1 MKVGTK
7 IALGFTSL
15 VGIAVLL
22 GGMAVWQMVDVSG
35 ESNKL
40 AQEYVPEVKV
50 AVDLRSAA
58 NRTMYEMRGYGL
70 SEEAAY
76 YAKAQEE
83 MAAVQQHLE
92 EAADLAD
99 RAVHLQALR
108 GQVTK
113 AKSAADTYAQ
123 LMEQTEQAI
132 ANLNAHRTKLDENA
146 ATYMQNCATFIENQN
161 KSFKTDL
168 EERTKKVAIVTNVV
182 NLGTTVRVTNFRAQA
197 SQDMGLMQQA
207 VAALNGLNAH
217 LAELRP
223 ITHDEADIK
232 RIDDTEAAAQKYAQN
247 MEAYIQTQEA
257 MAAAG
262 KQMDE
267 NAAAY
272 MKNCSDFLAHQ
283 SEAMHAEFKKDGANL
298 EERLQ
303 KITLVNDIIDAGN
316 AARVGNFKAQATQ
329 DPELMRQTIETF
341 GGVKQITASLRKI
354 THEDADIKRID
365 ETEAAADAYLVAMD
379 DYLKNYLQLGTHR
392 SEMDEAAGQYVA
404 QCADFLAGQQ
414 DKLKTDMHER
424 HEKITLV
431 NDIIDL
437 GSDSRIKAFKS
448 QATRDPAVMEAAIAN
463 FAKLD
468 EKYAALRRITRLE
481 EDLQR
486 IDNTKAAGQAYAS
499 ALTSFLA
506 QWKELQD
513 LGTQRTQAGAAVIT
527 ACNTTADAGIEQTN
541 EIANQ
546 AASTLSSATTVMLGG
561 LSIAVLVG
569 VLLAFFIT
577 RGITKPLTRII
588 AGLNEGADQV
598 NDAATQVSS
607 ASQQLA
613 EGASEQASSLEET
626 SASLEEMAA
635 MTRTN
640 AENSKEANTLSAQA
654 RSAAENGDQTMHR
667 LNEAMAAINES
678 SGQISKII
686 KVIEEIAFQT
696 NLLALNAAVEAARAG
711 EHGKGF
717 AVVADEVRNLAQR
730 CAEAAR
736 ETTGLI
742 EDSVNKAKDG
752 ADVAAQVGQSLGAI
766 VGDVAKVTELINGIS
781 QASQEQAQGVDQV
794 NTAISQMDR
803 VTQQNASGAEE
814 SASAAEE
821 LSAQAAT
828 VKSMVDELSAM
839 VGGRSGDGPAASR
852 GTSPRKAGKR
862 HKINVAHIKAGPH
875 SAPTRVGSPSG
886 KPPDNPTDDFMPMDA
901 NEGLSGF

>member
-15 VGIAVLL
+15 VGIAVFL

-40 AQEYVPEVKV
+40 AQEYVPEVRV
-50 AVDLRSAA
+50 AVDLRGAA

-83 MAAVQQHLE
+83 MATVQEHLG
-92 EAADLAD
+92 EAAELAD
-99 RAVHLQALR
+99 SAVHLQALR
-108 GQVTK
+108 GQVAE

-123 LMEQTEQAI
+123 LMKQTEQAI
-132 ANLNAHRTKLDENA
+132 ANLNAERTKLDENA
-146 ATYMQNCATFIENQN
+146 ATYMQNCATFIEGQN

-168 EERTKKVAIVTNVV
+168 EERTKKVAIVTDVV
-182 NLGTTVRVTNFRAQA
+182 NLGTAVRVTNFKAQA
-197 SQDMGLMQQA
+197 SQDMELMQQA

-232 RIDDTEAAAQKYAQN
+232 RIDDTAAAAEKYARN
-247 MEAYIQTQEA
+247 MKAYIQTEEA

-272 MKNCSDFLAHQ
+272 MRNCSDFLASQ
-283 SEAMHAEFKKDGANL
+283 NEAMRAEFKKDGANL

-316 AARVGNFKAQATQ
+316 AARVDNFKAQATQ
-329 DPELMRQTIETF
+329 DPELMRQTIEAF
-341 GGVKQITASLRKI
+341 KGAKQITAELRRI
-354 THEDADIKRID
+354 THEDANIKRID
-365 ETEAAADAYLVAMD
+365 ETEDAADAYLVAME
-379 DYLKNYLQLGTHR
+379 DYLKNYVQLGAHR

-404 QCADFLAGQQ
+404 QCAEFLAGQQ

-431 NDIIDL
+431 NEIIDL
-437 GSDSRIKAFKS
+437 GNDSRIKAFKS
-448 QATRDPAVMEAAIAN
+448 QATRDPAVMESAIAN
-463 FAKLD
+463 FVKLD
-468 EKYAALRRITRLE
+468 EKYAALRELTRLE

-499 ALTSFLA
+499 ALTAFLA

-513 LGTQRTQAGAAVIT
+513 LGTQRTRAGEAVIT
-527 ACNTTADAGIEQTN
+527 ACSTTADAGIEQTN

-561 LSIAVLVG
+561 LGVAVLVG

-577 RGITKPLTRII
+577 RGITRPLTRII

-598 NDAATQVSS
+598 NDAAAQVSS

-640 AENSKEANTLSAQA
+640 AANSKEANALSAQA

-667 LNEAMAAINES
+667 LNEAMAAINDS

-742 EDSVNKAKDG
+742 EDSVNKAKEG
-752 ADVAAQVGQSLGAI
+752 ADVASEVGKALGAI
-766 VGDVAKVTELINGIS
+766 VGDVSKVTDLINGIS
-781 QASQEQAQGVDQV
+781 QASQEQAQGVEQV
-794 NTAISQMDR
+794 NTAVSQMDR

-828 VKSMVDELSAM
+828 VKSMVDELSGM
-839 VGGRSGDGPAASR
+839 VGGRSGNSPAASQS
-852 GTSPRKAGKR
+852 GSPRRAGKP
-862 HKINVAHIKAGPH
+862 HKINVPRTKAKPH
-875 SAPTRVGSPSG
+875 GAFATTASELNGESA
-886 KPPDNPTDDFMPMDA
+886 DDFMAIDH
-901 NEGLSGF
+901 NEDLSNF